1 MTSTAVSAATTFTS
15 ITPNLIVRDIAKS
28 TAFYRDV
35 LGFAIKQ
42 TVPDLSRRSP
52 GAEAEADPFVFVW
65 LERDG
70 VPVFLNDITAAEHDY
85 PDAAKLP
92 QGGSAALFFVITGV
106 DAYHAAVSPNANVI
120 MPLKTQ
126 FYGMREFA
134 ITDPDGHI
142 ITFAERVAGD

>member
-1 MTSTAVSAATTFTS
+1 MTKFISV
-15 ITPNLIVRDIAKS
+15 TPNLIVRDVAKS

-42 TVPDLSRRSP
+42 TVPD
-52 GAEAEADPFVFVW
+52 AAPFVFVW

-70 VPVFLNDITAAEHDY
+70 VPVFLNDIKAAEHDY
-85 PDAAKLP
+85 PAAASLP
-92 QGGSAALFFVITGV
+92 PGGTAALFFVITGV
-106 DAYHAAVSPNANVI
+106 DDLYAAVAPKATVI

-134 ITDPDGHI
+134 VTDPDGHV
-142 ITFAERVAGD
+142 ITFAERVVGE